1 MLKNIIIVTSLL
13 ISSSYA
19 TSLDEMI
26 NNVLK
31 KNQDLKSLE
40 KSIETANSQIDISM
54 NWKNPTISFGANDI
68 HFKNSLDRDLEPM
81 QAQYVGYAQVIPM
94 GDKLDIKK
102 EISIRDKNIATFTL
116 EDKKLQLKS
125 LVYEYAYNIVILEKK
140 YTLLNKYLKN
150 IKSLEEL
157 SNALYE
163 NGKMKQNDIINLRVS
178 YSKIILKQ
186 KNLKNLINNLYLKL
200 ENITY
205 SDIDKIDISLNMDQL
220 NLVKKFENHP
230 KILLIKEKSLKF
242 TDISRLEIAKQ
253 TSDIKFNIAYFQRDD
268 KYNDYANISVNI
280 PLSIHGT
287 EKVKSL
293 KAKLKSQEIQSSL
306 LNVKQTFKTNISML
320 QNNLNNSKETYKI
333 IKETIIPLKEEVQRN
348 LESYNSFSQIKPE
361 NTIKSLNDVISY
373 ELMLLDEIKKYF
385 TSYSKSIYFTQG
397 KI

>member
-1 MLKNIIIVTSLL
+1 MLKNIIIATSLI

-26 NNVLK
+26 DNVLK
-31 KNQDLKSLE
+31 KNHDVKSLE
-40 KSIETANSQIDISM
+40 KSIELANSQIAIST
-54 NWKNPTISFGANDI
+54 NWNNPTISFGANDI
-68 HFKNSLDRDLEPM
+68 QFENTFDRDVEPM
-81 QAQYVGYAQVIPM
+81 QAQYIGYSQVIPI
-94 GDKLDIKK
+94 GDKLNIKK

-125 LVYEYAYNIVILEKK
+125 KIYEYAYNIVILEKK

-186 KNLKNLINNLYLKL
+186 KNLKNLINNLYLQL

-205 SDIDKIDISLNMDQL
+205 SNIDKIDISLDMDKN
-220 NLVKKFENHP
+220 NLTKSFDTHP
-230 KILLIKEKSLKF
+230 KIQLIKEKSLKF
-242 TDISRLEIAKQ
+242 TDISRLEIAKK
-253 TSDIKFNIAYFQRDD
+253 TSDIKFNIAYFQRDS
-268 KYNDYANISVNI
+268 KYEDYANISVNI
-280 PLSIHGT
+280 PLSIYGT

-293 KAKLKSQEIQSSL
+293 KAKLKAQEIQSSL
-306 LNVKQTFKTNISML
+306 LDIKQTFKTKTTML
-320 QNNLNNSKETYKI
+320 QNNIDNSKQTYKI
-333 IKETIIPLKEEVQRN
+333 IKDTIIPLKEEVQN
-348 LESYNSFSQIKPE
+348 NIESYNSFSQITPE
-361 NTIKSLNDVISY
+361 NTIKNLNDVIKY

>member
-1 MLKNIIIVTSLL
+1 MLKNIIIATSLI

-26 NNVLK
+26 DNVLK
-31 KNQDLKSLE
+31 KNHDVKSLE
-40 KSIETANSQIDISM
+40 KSIELANSQIAIST
-54 NWKNPTISFGANDI
+54 NWNNPTISFGANDI
-68 HFKNSLDRDLEPM
+68 QFENTFDRDVEPM
-81 QAQYVGYAQVIPM
+81 QAQYIGYSQVIPI
-94 GDKLDIKK
+94 GDKLNIKK

-125 LVYEYAYNIVILEKK
+125 KIYEYAYNIVILEKK

-186 KNLKNLINNLYLKL
+186 KNLKNLINNLYLQL

-205 SDIDKIDISLNMDQL
+205 SNIDKIDISLDMDKN
-220 NLVKKFENHP
+220 NLIKKFDTHP
-230 KILLIKEKSLKF
+230 KIQLIKEKSLKF
-242 TDISRLEIAKQ
+242 TDISRLEIAKK
-253 TSDIKFNIAYFQRDD
+253 TSDIKFNIAYFQRDS
-268 KYNDYANISVNI
+268 KYEDYANISVNI
-280 PLSIHGT
+280 PLSIYGT

-293 KAKLKSQEIQSSL
+293 KAKLKAQEIQSSL
-306 LNVKQTFKTNISML
+306 LDIKQTFKTKTTML
-320 QNNLNNSKETYKI
+320 QNNIDNSKQTYKI
-333 IKETIIPLKEEVQRN
+333 IKDTIIPLKEEVQN
-348 LESYNSFSQIKPE
+348 NIESYNSFSQITPE
-361 NTIKSLNDVISY
+361 NTIKNLNDVIKY